1 MFLVPKVL
9 PKVSQKVMKNH
20 SKNMSWERTPKRKDF
35 SKYVTFLEGKNDGF
49 YAVITV
55 FPDYDPFQFI
65 HRSGIK
71 KPSKNELKLHQK
83 PHKNTS
89 KKPLKKVNKN
99 DTKKERKTWKSD
111 LF

>member
-20 SKNMSWERTPKRKDF
+20 SKKMSWERTPKHKDF
-35 SKYVTFLEGKNDGF
+35 SKHVTFLEGKNDGF

-55 FPDYDPFQFI
+55 FPDYEPFQFI

-71 KPSKNELKLHQK
+71 KPSKNELKLNQK
-83 PHKNTS
+83 PHKNASQKPS
-89 KKPLKKVNKN
+89 KIIDKN
-99 DTKKERKTWKSD
+99 DAKKESKT
-111 LF
+111 